1 MKNTLHILEV
11 AKKVGLSPA
20 DVILYGED
28 KAKIKSPF
36 TDINPQGKLILVT
49 AITPTPFGEG
59 KTTMSI
65 ALQDAMWKTGTK
77 SLLCLREPSL
87 GPVFGIKGGATGA
100 GRAKLYPSD
109 DINLHFTGDLH
120 ALTSSINLIAA
131 VIDNHIFQGNALNL
145 DPKRI
150 TWKRSLDMND
160 RGLRKVRINQGTG
173 NGTPR
178 CEEFQITVA
187 SELMAIMCLASDPDD
202 FIRRVK
208 DIIIGYTYE
217 GEIVRLAALEIED
230 AIMHL
235 MKQALL
241 PNLVQTLEGNPV
253 LVHGGPF
260 ANIAHGCNSII
271 ATKYALSKAPVV
283 ITEAGF
289 ASELGA
295 EKFFNIKCRT
305 ANLKPNLAVVVAT
318 IKALKMHGG
327 VPMSAIYEE
336 NTDALAKGFENLV
349 QHYENL
355 SLFGVKVLVAL
366 NLFDNDHKSE
376 VKLFEKEMQKLGYDY
391 ALVSSV
397 SKGSEGGIE
406 FANKVKALLTEE
418 TKFEFLYDTEKE
430 VEEKIEIIC
439 KKLYRASGVKYSKRA
454 QRELAVIKEQ
464 GFAKLPVC
472 MAKTPLS
479 FSDNPNLKNAPRN
492 FNITIREFRLS
503 AGAGFIVALTGKVLT
518 MPGLPKVPAAVNM
531 KEVR

>member
-11 AKKVGLSPA
+11 AKKVGLNA
-20 DVILYGED
+20 KDLIMYGD
-28 KAKIKSPF
+28 NKAKIKEPF
-36 TDINPQGKLILVT
+36 NSSKSSGKLILVT

-65 ALQDAMWKTGTK
+65 ALHDALWKIGTP

-109 DINLHFTGDLH
+109 DINLHFTGDIH

-160 RGLRKVRINQGTG
+160 RGLRKVRINGGKG

-187 SELMAIMCLASDPDD
+187 SELMAILCLASNPDD

-208 DIIIGYTYE
+208 DIIIGYTYD
-217 GEIVRLAALEIED
+217 GEIVRLSALQIED

-305 ANLKPNLAVVVAT
+305 AGLKPNLAVVVAT

-327 VPMSAIYEE
+327 VEMSAIYEE
-336 NTDALAKGFENLV
+336 NTAALARGFDNLV

-355 SLFGVKVLVAL
+355 TLFGVKVLVAL
-366 NLFDNDHKSE
+366 NLFDNDHQSE
-376 VKLFEKEMQKLGYDY
+376 VELFEQEMQKRGYDY
-391 ALVSSV
+391 ALISSV
-397 SKGSEGGIE
+397 SKGSEGGVD
-406 FANKVKALLTEE
+406 FANKVSALLEAD
-418 TKFEFLYDTEKE
+418 TKFELLYDTNKSIT
-430 VEEKIEIIC
+430 EKIEIIA
-439 KKLYRASGVKYSKRA
+439 KKLYRASSVKYSKRA
-454 QRELAVIKEQ
+454 LRELALINAQ
-464 GFAKLPVC
+464 GFDKLPVC

-492 FNITIREFRLS
+492 FTITIREFRLS
-503 AGAGFIVALTGKVLT
+503 AGAGFVVALTGKVLT

>member
-1 MKNTLHILEV
+1 MKDTLHILDV
-11 AKKVGLSPA
+11 AKKLRLSPSE
-20 DVILYGED
+20 IIQYGDD
-28 KAKIKSPF
+28 KAKIKNPF
-36 TDINPQGKLILVT
+36 NPQGKQGKLVLVT

-65 ALQDAMWKTGTK
+65 ALQDAMWKNGTP

-109 DINLHFTGDLH
+109 DINLHFTGDIH

-131 VIDNHIFQGNALNL
+131 VIDNHIFRGNELNL
-145 DPKRI
+145 DPQRI
-150 TWKRSLDMND
+150 VWKRSLDMND
-160 RGLRKVRINQGTG
+160 RGLRNVRINLGKG
-173 NGTPR
+173 NGIPR
-178 CEEFQITVA
+178 REEFQITVA

-202 FIRRVK
+202 FMRRVQ

-217 GEIVRLAALEIED
+217 GEIVRLSALHIED

-260 ANIAHGCNSII
+260 ANIAHGCNSVI

-305 ANLKPNLAVVVAT
+305 ADLKPNLAVVVAT

-327 VPMSAIYEE
+327 VELNDIYEE
-336 NTDALAKGFENLV
+336 NTAALQEGFANLV

-355 SLFGVKVLVAL
+355 KLFGVNVLVAL
-366 NLFDNDHKSE
+366 NLFDNDHQSE
-376 VKLFEKEMQKLGYDY
+376 TDLFESEMKKRGYEY
-391 ALVSSV
+391 TVVSSV
-397 SKGSEGGIE
+397 TKGSEGGLD
-406 FANKVKALLTEE
+406 FARKVNALLEE
-418 TKFEFLYDTEKE
+418 ENNFEVLYDTNQD
-430 VEEKIEIIC
+430 VETKIETIAT
-439 KKLYRASGVKYSKRA
+439 KLYHAKGVKYSKRA
-454 QRELAVIKEQ
+454 LRQLEEIKAQ
-464 GFAKLPVC
+464 GFDKLPVC

-479 FSDNPNLKNAPRN
+479 FSDNPALKNAPRN
-492 FNITIREFRLS
+492 FNITIREFRIS